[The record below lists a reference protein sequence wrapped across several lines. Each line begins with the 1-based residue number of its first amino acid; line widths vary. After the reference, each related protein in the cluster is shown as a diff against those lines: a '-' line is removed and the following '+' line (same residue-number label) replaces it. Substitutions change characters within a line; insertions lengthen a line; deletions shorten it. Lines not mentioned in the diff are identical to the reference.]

1 LIQTQAIAS
10 FPFYCFCFVIDDLSL
25 DKSPCTFG
33 SSSLIFKGL
42 VCRSRDNYLSL
53 SFLQL
58 IVNTFLKLF
67 LISFLSHIVKSSA
80 TSSLITRD
88 PEVKLSGL
96 AQTEISR
103 IDIEEVVWGAH

>member
-1 LIQTQAIAS
+1 MRQLNYSII
-10 FPFYCFCFVIDDLSL
+10 Y
-25 DKSPCTFG
+25 FG
-33 SSSLIFKGL
+33 NCQPVFEIFG
-42 VCRSRDNYLSL
+42 
-53 SFLQL
+53 
-58 IVNTFLKLF
+58 FLKP
-67 LISFLSHIVKSSA
+67 HIVKSSA